1 MHIRPNIRALIE
13 ADLSVIRAWMRD
25 ASQAPAWSDADLAGL
40 VAIPTTTQ
48 RKLRKGWVAENGQS
62 DITGFAVASALCIP
76 HAAAECELEFVLV
89 PPQARR
95 QGIGRMLV
103 ETVLAWAR
111 DLGAQEIWLEAR
123 ESNATALRLYA
134 QCGFLVAGRRPAY
147 YANPAEDAV
156 LMRCRI
162 SYVPPTHPYD
172 APV

>member
-1 MHIRPNIRALIE
+1 MRIGPNIRALIE
-13 ADLSVIRAWMRD
+13 ADLPVIRAWMRD
-25 ASQAPAWSDADLAGL
+25 ASQAPAWSDADLARL
-40 VAIPTTTQ
+40 VAMPRSDQ

-62 DITGFAVASALCIP
+62 GITGFAVASALCIP
-76 HAAAECELEFVLV
+76 HEAAECELEFVLV

-103 ETVLAWAR
+103 EAVLAWAH
-111 DLGAQEIWLEAR
+111 DLGAPEIWLEVR

-134 QCGFLVAGRRPAY
+134 QCGFVVAGRRPAY

-156 LMRCRI
+156 LMRGRI